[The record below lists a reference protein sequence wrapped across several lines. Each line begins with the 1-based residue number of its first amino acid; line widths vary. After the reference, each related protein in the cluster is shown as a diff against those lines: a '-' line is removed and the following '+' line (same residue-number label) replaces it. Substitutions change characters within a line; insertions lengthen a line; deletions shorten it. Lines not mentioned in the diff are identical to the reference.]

1 MNKKQFIPIAIA
13 AFAAC
18 SLALAEGEKQV
29 FRFGGIFAGPTGS
42 VEEQGQFS
50 EPVGDGTIFS
60 FDGTARTDTDSAF
73 GIAVDY
79 EYRWSDMLGISL
91 SASSVR
97 HDVEFHLGGDFWIT
111 DEFTGDLIS
120 SGRIDETEV
129 VGDVTVNPLSVGIN
143 FHVYNEGKTDLYTGA
158 FLAYVL
164 FGDLD
169 VEGEI
174 TSFQNDFTYGV
185 QIGVDVPFKDTP
197 WSFSAKLQYLD
208 ATAELDSSEG
218 GGEFLSIRPVS
229 LQFGMAYR
237 F

>member
-1 MNKKQFIPIAIA
+1 MIKKQFIPIAIA

-18 SLALAEGEKQV
+18 GLALADGEKHV
-29 FRFGGIFAGPTGS
+29 FRFGGVFSGPTGS
-42 VEEQGQFS
+42 VEAQGQFS
-50 EPVGDGTIFS
+50 EPVGDGTIFN
-60 FDGTARTDTDSAF
+60 FDGTAGTDTDTAF
-73 GIAVDY
+73 GFAVDY
-79 EYRWSDMLGISL
+79 EYRWSDLLGL
-91 SASSVR
+91 NVSACAAS
-97 HDVEFHLGGDFWIT
+97 HDVEFHLGGDFSIT
-111 DEFTGDLIS
+111 DEFTGALIS

-129 VGDVTVNPLSVGIN
+129 VGDVTVNPLTVGVN
-143 FHVYNEGKTDLYTGA
+143 FHVYNEGKTDLYAGA

-185 QIGVDVPFKDTP
+185 QIGADVPFKDTR
-197 WSFSAKLQYLD
+197 WSFSGKLQYLD